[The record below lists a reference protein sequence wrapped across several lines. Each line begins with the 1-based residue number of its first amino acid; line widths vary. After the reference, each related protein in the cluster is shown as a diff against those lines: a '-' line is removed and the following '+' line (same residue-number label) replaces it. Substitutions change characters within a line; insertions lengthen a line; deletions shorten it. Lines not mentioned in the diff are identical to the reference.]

1 MNGASDVSGVSIEEA
16 ALCDAVA
23 LVRLINLAYRV
34 EDFFKAVDRTN
45 LDEVRAC
52 FEREQ
57 FLVARDSA
65 GELLGCIRYSAAP
78 PEGHFGMLAVHPD
91 AQGRGIARRLIE
103 AVEARCRQA
112 GCRALTLEVASPR
125 TELPPLYERF
135 GFRVAGTRPWPDHA
149 LHELKQPAHFIV
161 MSKELAPSPAEGT
174 HG

>member
-65 GELLGCIRYSAAP
+65 GELL
-78 PEGHFGMLAVHPD
+78 VH
-91 AQGRGIARRLIE
+91 
-103 AVEARCRQA
+103 
-112 GCRALTLEVASPR
+112 
-125 TELPPLYERF
+125 
-135 GFRVAGTRPWPDHA
+135 
-149 LHELKQPAHFIV
+149 LHQESV
-161 MSKELAPSPAEGT
+161 
-174 HG
+174 

>member
-1 MNGASDVSGVSIEEA
+1 MNETGDVSGVSIEEA

-34 EDFFKAVDRTN
+34 EDFFKAVDRTS
-45 LDEVRAC
+45 LAEVRAC

-57 FLVARDSA
+57 FLVARDSED
-65 GELLGCIRYSAAP
+65 ELLGCIRFSAAP

-103 AVEARCRQA
+103 SVEARCCQA
-112 GCRALTLEVASPR
+112 GCRSLTLEVASPR
-125 TELPPLYERF
+125 TELLPLYQRF

-161 MSKELAPSPAEGT
+161 MSKSLTQPPAEGT